1 MTDSVKEGLL
11 AAYARLMR
19 PLVRILLRHGVSFA
33 EFSEVI
39 KRVYVTIAAEDFQV
53 PGKKISKARI
63 AIVTGLT
70 RTEVQRLAEIDD
82 EDFTGA
88 RSNLGRIGRV
98 LLGWHTDPDYTGPYG
113 VPLELPFDSPTGGSF
128 TTLVEAYSG
137 DMTPHAMLEELLRVG
152 IVVQTD
158 AGWYKVV
165 RREYVPESLAPDFL
179 ERFGIQIR
187 NFIQTLEFNML
198 KSAPGKGRFER
209 TVIADNGLRREDLP
223 GLDYYVRDR
232 GQAVL
237 EDIDNWIA
245 QQRGPDNRRPDKEE
259 RNGIVQTGI
268 GIYHY
273 VVKEDD
279 EPKSLRML
287 LEESS
292 GIEEKE

>member
-1 MTDSVKEGLL
+1 MNDSVKQGLL

-33 EFSEVI
+33 EFSEVV
-39 KRVYVTIAAEDFQV
+39 KRVYVSIAAEEFQV
-53 PGKKISKARI
+53 PGRRMSKARI

-70 RTEVQRLAEIDD
+70 RKDVQRLAEIDE
-82 EDFTGA
+82 EDFTGGQ
-88 RSNLGRIGRV
+88 SNLSRIGRV

-113 VPLELPFDSPTGGSF
+113 VPLELPYDGPTGESF
-128 TTLVEAYSG
+128 TTLVQTYSG
-137 DMTPHAMLEELLRVG
+137 DMTPRAMLEELLRVG

-165 RREYVPESLAPDFL
+165 RREYVPDSLAPDFL

-198 KSAPGKGRFER
+198 KSGPGKGRFER
-209 TVIADNGLRREDLP
+209 TVVADNGMRRMDLD
-223 GLDYYVRDR
+223 GLDAYVRER

-245 QQRGPDNRRPDKEE
+245 QQKTPSRASGDEV
-259 RNGIVQTGI
+259 VQTGI

-273 VVKEDD
+273 VVDEDD
-279 EPKSLRML
+279 EPKALKTL
-287 LEESS
+287 LSRQ
-292 GIEEKE
+292 EKGGLDDTSD

>member
-1 MTDSVKEGLL
+1 MADSVKEGLL

-39 KRVYVTIAAEDFQV
+39 KRVYVSIAAEDFQV
-53 PGKKISKARI
+53 PEKRISKARI

-70 RTEVQRLAEIDD
+70 RTEVQRLAEIED
-82 EDFTGA
+82 EEFTGA
-88 RSNLGRIGRV
+88 KSNLSRIGRV

-113 VPLELPFDSPTGGSF
+113 VPLELPFDSPTGESF
-128 TTLVEAYSG
+128 TTLVQSYSQ
-137 DMTPHAMLEELLRVG
+137 DITPRAMLEELLRVG

-209 TVIADNGLRREDLP
+209 TVVADNGLRREDLA
-223 GLDYYVRDR
+223 GLDAYVRER

-245 QQRGPDNRRPDKEE
+245 QQKKPGDEGHDS
-259 RNGIVQTGI
+259 IVQTGI

-279 EPKSLRML
+279 EPKSLKML
-287 LEESS
+287 LEESNRL
-292 GIEEKE
+292 EE

>member
-1 MTDSVKEGLL
+1 MSDSVKEGLL

-19 PLVRILLRHGVSFA
+19 PLVRILLRYGVSFA
-33 EFSEVI
+33 EFSEVL
-39 KRVYVTIAAEDFQV
+39 KRVYVSIAAEDFQV
-53 PGKKISKARI
+53 PGKKMSKARI

-70 RTEVQRLAEIDD
+70 RKEVQRLAEIDD
-82 EDFTGA
+82 EDFTGSK
-88 RSNLGRIGRV
+88 SNLSRIGRV

-113 VPLELPFDSPTGGSF
+113 VPLELPYDSPTGESF
-128 TTLVEAYSG
+128 TTLVQTYSG
-137 DMTPHAMLEELLRVG
+137 DMTPRAMLEELLRVG

-158 AGWYKVV
+158 GGWYKVV

-209 TVIADNGLRREDLP
+209 TVVADNGLRRRDLP
-223 GLDYYVRDR
+223 GLDAYVRQR

-245 QQRGPDNRRPDKEE
+245 QQKKPDEQKGEVV
-259 RNGIVQTGI
+259 VQTGI

-273 VVKEDD
+273 VVQEDD
-279 EPKSLRML
+279 EPKSLKSL
-287 LEESS
+287 LEESKKH
-292 GIEEKE
+292 EFEND